1 MHKIIVCV
9 AGLRHMSLTVT
20 FHGIWILDLDSRQR
34 RQTSRSINEQRE
46 KHIPGIAGVMPFLM
60 QPFISKSNEQ

>member
-1 MHKIIVCV
+1 
-9 AGLRHMSLTVT
+9 MSLTVT

-34 RQTSRSINEQRE
+34 RRGLTSRSINEQRE